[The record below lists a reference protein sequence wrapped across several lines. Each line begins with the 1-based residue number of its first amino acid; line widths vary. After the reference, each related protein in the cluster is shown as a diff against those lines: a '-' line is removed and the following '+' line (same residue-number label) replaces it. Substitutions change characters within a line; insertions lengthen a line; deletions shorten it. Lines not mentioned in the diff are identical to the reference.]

1 MERDIDTVQ
10 NSIDYTEYERITDNL
25 MWLSDNV
32 SLNFTVSFSR
42 KGKSGERIHYH
53 SEYVYGSDKFGGDL
67 RSIKRN
73 MNYAFV
79 IDVRTDFVAGM
90 MLRPQDVELLSRLID
105 AKVLPWILMST
116 AFAVKDNQLI
126 LTQFEPIIYAQ
137 ENKSL
142 TFEPAIY
149 VDDRSELESR
159 GIKMTLL
166 SGDSWILSADQF
178 MGFYNILTKTD
189 MYAVAAAMCNYVK
202 TEPYGVNAFVN
213 KGLGAQPVNPPSG
226 NSNRSGFFNK
236 NKFLDDANAKSK
248 DE

>member
-1 MERDIDTVQ
+1 MEIDVT
-10 NSIDYTEYERITDNL
+10 SYERITDCL
-25 MWLSDNV
+25 LWLSENV

-42 KGKSGERIHYH
+42 KGKSGERVYYH
-53 SEYVYGSDKFGGDL
+53 SEYVYGSDKFGEDL

-79 IDVRTDFVAGM
+79 IDVKTDFVAGM
-90 MLRPQDVELLSRLID
+90 MLRPQDVEVLTRLMD
-105 AKVLPWILMST
+105 SKVLPWILMST
-116 AFAVKDNQLI
+116 AFAVKDGQLI
-126 LTQFEPIIYAQ
+126 LTQFEPVTYAQ

-149 VDDRSELESR
+149 VDSGSELESR

-166 SGDSWILSADQF
+166 SGDSWIISADKF
-178 MGFYNILTKTD
+178 LGFYNILTRTD

-202 TEPYGVNAFVN
+202 LEPYGINAYVN
-213 KGLGAQPVNPPSG
+213 KGLGAQPVNPPS
-226 NSNRSGFFNK
+226 SNVANRPGFFNK
-236 NKFLDDANAKSK
+236 NQFLDDAKKK

>member
-67 RSIKRN
+67 RSIKRT

-90 MLRPQDVELLSRLID
+90 MLRPQDVELLTRLID

-116 AFAVKDNQLI
+116 AFAVKDGQLI
-126 LTQFEPIIYAQ
+126 LTQFEPVVYAQ
-137 ENKSL
+137 ETKSL
-142 TFEPAIY
+142 TFEPAIF
-149 VDDRSELESR
+149 VDPRSELETR
-159 GIKMTLL
+159 GIKMSLL

-178 MGFYNILTKTD
+178 MGFYNILTRTD

-202 TEPYGVNAFVN
+202 MQPYGVNEFVN
-213 KGLGAQPVNPPSG
+213 KGLGAQPINPSSG
-226 NSNRSGFFNK
+226 DSSKRNGFFNN
-236 NKFLDDANAKSK
+236 NKFLDNAKSK
-248 DE
+248 NE

>member
-1 MERDIDTVQ
+1 MQ
-10 NSIDYTEYERITDNL
+10 NNIDYTEYERITDVL

-32 SLNFTVSFSR
+32 TLNFTVSFSR

-79 IDVRTDFVAGM
+79 IDVKTDFVAGM
-90 MLRPQDVELLSRLID
+90 MLRPQDVELLCRLID

-116 AFAVKDNQLI
+116 AFAIKDDQLI
-126 LTQFEPIIYAQ
+126 LTQFEPVIYST

-142 TFEPAIY
+142 TFEPAIFI
-149 VDDRSELESR
+149 DDRSELESR

-166 SGDSWILSADQF
+166 SGDSWVLSADQF
-178 MGFYNILTKTD
+178 MGFYNILCRTD

-202 TEPYGVNAFVN
+202 SAPYGVNAFVN

-226 NSNRSGFFNK
+226 NNARQGFFNG
-236 NKFLDDANAKSK
+236 NKFLDNAKSK